1 MVDVSDYQNKVVQT
15 PQNVKDIIRE
25 EYKKC
30 AKDPVYFMRKYCY
43 IQHPMK
49 GKMLFDLYPFQEQ
62 CLYDFRDNDRNI
74 ILKSRQLGIS
84 TLSAGYTLWL
94 MVFHEDKN
102 CLTIATRQEVARNLV
117 TKVRVMYDNL
127 PSWLK
132 QNAQST
138 EDNKLSLRLSNGSQV
153 KASSTSV
160 SAGRSEAVSLL
171 IIDEAAF
178 IDSNTIEELW
188 GGLQQTMATGGKCIM
203 LSTPNGMGN
212 FFHRMWQRAEEGDN
226 NFHTIKLHWTVHPDR
241 DQTWRDAQSA
251 ELGEKLAAQEC
262 DCDFTTS
269 GNTVI
274 ESTILKWYWEESGLL
289 CDPIERRGFDGNMWV
304 WKYPDV
310 TKSYMV
316 VADVSRGDASDY
328 SSFHIIDIETVEQCA
343 TYKGK
348 LDPRD
353 YGNLLVA
360 VATEYN
366 DALLVIENSNI
377 GWAAIQP
384 AIDRGYGN
392 LFYSSADLT
401 VVDIQQQMASGY
413 DLATKSKMTPG
424 FSQTV
429 KNRPLIISKLV
440 EYMRDKAPIIHCKRT
455 INELQNF
462 IWNSSRPEA
471 QYGYN
476 DDLVMS
482 LSIALWV
489 RDTALRLRQQGLD
502 LHRKTVGLIGKSAP
516 VYSRS
521 SHSPQQNPWTMKV
534 GKQDENI
541 SWLL

>member
-1 MVDVSDYQNKVVQT
+1 MADVNDYQNKVQSA
-15 PQNVKDIIRE
+15 QNVKDLIKE

-30 AKDPVYFMRKYCY
+30 ALDPVYFMRKYCY
-43 IQHPMK
+43 IQHPVK

-102 CLTIATRQEVARNLV
+102 CLAIATRQEVARNLV
-117 TKVRVMYDNL
+117 TKVRVMYDGL
-127 PSWLK
+127 PVWLK

-153 KASSTSV
+153 KASSTST

-171 IIDEAAF
+171 VIDEAAF
-178 IDSNTIEELW
+178 IESNTIEELW

-212 FFHRMWQRAEEGDN
+212 FFHRMWQRAESGEN

-241 DQTWRDAQSA
+241 DQSWRDAQTA
-251 ELGEKLAAQEC
+251 ELGDKLASQEC

-274 ESTILKWYWEESGLL
+274 DPVILKAYWEDQEMCCEPL
-289 CDPIERRGFDGNMWV
+289 EKRGYDGNFWV
-304 WKYPDV
+304 WKSPDY
-310 TKSYMV
+310 TRSYMV
-316 VADVSRGDASDY
+316 VADVSRGDASDF
-328 SSFHIIDIETVEQCA
+328 SACHVIDIENVEQVA
-343 TYKGK
+343 EYKGK
-348 LDPRD
+348 LDPKD
-353 YGNLLVA
+353 FGNMLVA
-360 VATEYN
+360 IATEYN

-384 AIDRGYGN
+384 AVDRGYDN
-392 LFYSSADLT
+392 LFYSSADLA
-401 VVDIQQQMASGY
+401 VIDIQQQISSGY

-424 FSQTV
+424 FSQTT
-429 KNRPLIISKLV
+429 KNRPLIISKLI
-440 EYMRDKAPIIHCKRT
+440 EYMRDRTPIIRSRRT
-455 INELQNF
+455 ISELQNF
-462 IWNSSRPEA
+462 IWHGSRPEA

-476 DDLVMS
+476 DDLVLS

-502 LHRKTVGLIGKSAP
+502 LQRKTMGLIGKSAP
-516 VYSRS
+516 VYSRLS
-521 SHSPQQNPWTMKV
+521 NNTTQNQWTMKA
-534 GKQDENI
+534 GKDNEDI

>member
-1 MVDVSDYQNKVVQT
+1 
-15 PQNVKDIIRE
+15 
-25 EYKKC
+25 
-30 AKDPVYFMRKYCY
+30 
-43 IQHPMK
+43 
-49 GKMLFDLYPFQEQ
+49 
-62 CLYDFRDNDRNI
+62 
-74 ILKSRQLGIS
+74 
-84 TLSAGYTLWL
+84 
-94 MVFHEDKN
+94 
-102 CLTIATRQEVARNLV
+102 
-117 TKVRVMYDNL
+117 
-127 PSWLK
+127 
-132 QNAQST
+132 
-138 EDNKLSLRLSNGSQV
+138 
-153 KASSTSV
+153 
-160 SAGRSEAVSLL
+160 
-171 IIDEAAF
+171 
-178 IDSNTIEELW
+178 
-188 GGLQQTMATGGKCIM
+188 M

-212 FFHRMWQRAEEGDN
+212 FFHRMWQRAESGEN

-241 DQTWRDAQSA
+241 DERWRQDQTA

-262 DCDFTTS
+262 DCDFSTT

-274 ESTILKWYWEESGLL
+274 DPLILKWYWEESGFI
-289 CDPIERRGFDGNMWV
+289 CDPIEKRGFDGNMWV
-304 WKYPDV
+304 WKYPDI

-316 VADVSRGDASDY
+316 IADVSRGDASDY
-328 SSFHIIDIETVEQCA
+328 SSFHIIEIETVEQCA

-384 AIDRGYGN
+384 AIDRNYAN
-392 LFYSSADLT
+392 LFYSSSDLA

-424 FSQTV
+424 FSQTS

-440 EYMRDKAPIIHCKRT
+440 EYMRDKTPILRCKRT

-476 DDLVMS
+476 DDLVIS
-482 LSIALWV
+482 LAIALWV

-502 LHRKTVGLIGKSAP
+502 LHRKTVNLIGKSSP
-516 VYSRS
+516 MYSANS
-521 SHSPQQNPWTMKV
+521 NTLSHKQWSMNN
-534 GKQDENI
+534 GKEDI
-541 SWLL
+541 DLSWLL

>member
-1 MVDVSDYQNKVVQT
+1 MADVNDYQKQVISSQSL
-15 PQNVKDIIRE
+15 KDIIRD

-30 AKDPVYFMRKYCY
+30 AQDPVYFMRKYCY
-43 IQHPMK
+43 IQHPKK

-62 CLYDFRDNDRNI
+62 CLYDFRDHDRNI

-94 MVFHEDKN
+94 MIFHEDKN

-127 PSWLK
+127 PNWLK
-132 QNAQST
+132 VNAQST
-138 EDNKLSLRLSNGSQV
+138 EDNKLSLRLTNGSQV
-153 KASSTSV
+153 KASSTSP
-160 SAGRSEAVSLL
+160 SAGRSESVSLL

-178 IDSNTIEELW
+178 IDTNTIEELW
-188 GGLQQTMATGGKCIM
+188 GGLQQTLATGGKCIM

-212 FFHRMWQRAEEGDN
+212 FFHRMWQKAEEGSN
-226 NFHTIKLHWTVHPDR
+226 NFNTIKLHWTVHPDR
-241 DQTWRDAQSA
+241 DQVWRDAQSA

-274 ESTILKWYWEESGLL
+274 DPLILKWYWEESGLIH
-289 CDPIERRGFDGNMWV
+289 DPIEKRGFDANMWV
-304 WKYPDV
+304 WKYSEV
-310 TKSYMV
+310 GKSYMV
-316 VADVSRGDASDY
+316 IADVARGDASDY
-328 SSFHIIDIETVEQCA
+328 SSFHVIDIENVEQCA

-353 YGNLLVA
+353 FGNLLVA
-360 VATEYN
+360 VSTEYN

-384 AIDRGYGN
+384 AIDRNYGN
-392 LFYSSADLT
+392 LFYSSTDLT
-401 VVDIQQQMASGY
+401 VVDIQQQMSSGY
-413 DLATKSKMTPG
+413 DLATKSKMVPG
-424 FSQTV
+424 FSQTT
-429 KNRPLIISKLV
+429 KNRPLIMSKLV
-440 EYMRDKAPIIHCKRT
+440 EYFRDRSPIIHCKRT
-455 INELQNF
+455 ISELQNF
-462 IWNSSRPEA
+462 IWNGSRPEA

-476 DDLVMS
+476 DDLVLALAIS
-482 LSIALWV
+482 LWV

-502 LHRKTVGLIGKSAP
+502 LQRKTVGLMGKSSP
-516 VYSRS
+516 VYSANTNTQS
-521 SHSPQQNPWTMKV
+521 QKQWSMQT
-534 GKQDENI
+534 GKDREDI

>member
-1 MVDVSDYQNKVVQT
+1 MADVNDYQSKVQGT
-15 PQNVKDIIRE
+15 QNVKDLIKE
-25 EYKKC
+25 EYRKC
-30 AKDPVYFMRKYCY
+30 ALDPVYFMRKYCV
-43 IQHPMK
+43 IQHPVK

-84 TLSAGYTLWL
+84 TLSAGYILWL

-102 CLTIATRQEVARNLV
+102 CLAIATRQEVARNLV
-117 TKVRVMYDNL
+117 TKVRVMYEGL
-127 PSWLK
+127 PTWIK

-171 IIDEAAF
+171 VIDEAAF
-178 IDSNTIEELW
+178 IESNTIEELW

-212 FFHRMWQRAEEGDN
+212 FFHRMWQRAESGEN

-241 DQTWRDAQSA
+241 HQAWRDAQSA
-251 ELGEKLAAQEC
+251 ELGDKLAAQEC

-274 ESTILKWYWEESGLL
+274 DPLILKSYWEDTVMC
-289 CDPIERRGFDGNMWV
+289 CDPMEKRGYDGNLWV
-304 WKYPDV
+304 WKVPDY
-310 TKSYMV
+310 TRSYMV
-316 VADVSRGDASDY
+316 VADVSRGDASDF
-328 SSFHIIDIETVEQCA
+328 SAFHIIDIETVEQVA
-343 TYKGK
+343 EYKGK

-353 YGNLLVA
+353 FGNMLVGI
-360 VATEYN
+360 ATEYN
-366 DALLVIENSNI
+366 DALLVIENANI

-384 AIDRGYGN
+384 AIDRSYAN
-392 LFYSSADLT
+392 LFYSSADLA
-401 VVDIQQQMASGY
+401 VIDVQQQITSGY

-424 FSQTV
+424 FSQTTR
-429 KNRPLIISKLV
+429 NRPLIISKLV
-440 EYMRDKAPIIHCKRT
+440 EYMRDKTPIIHSKRT
-455 INELQNF
+455 IAELQNF
-462 IWNSSRPEA
+462 IWHGSRPEA

-476 DDLVMS
+476 DDLVIS
-482 LSIALWV
+482 FCIALWV

-516 VYSRS
+516 VYSRLS
-521 SHSPQQNPWTMKV
+521 NDAQANQWNMKV
-534 GKQDENI
+534 GGKNEDI

>member
-1 MVDVSDYQNKVVQT
+1 MADVNDYQKQVVS

-30 AKDPVYFMRKYCY
+30 SQDPVYFMRKYCY
-43 IQHPMK
+43 IQHPKK

-94 MVFHEDKN
+94 MIFHEDKN

-127 PSWLK
+127 PNWLK
-132 QNAQST
+132 ANAQST

-153 KASSTSV
+153 KASSTSP

-188 GGLQQTMATGGKCIM
+188 GGLQQTLATGGKCIM

-212 FFHRMWQRAEEGDN
+212 FFHRMWQKAESGEN
-226 NFHTIKLHWTVHPDR
+226 NFHTIKLHWTVHPER
-241 DQTWRDAQSA
+241 DQSWRDAQTA
-251 ELGEKLAAQEC
+251 ELGEKLASQEC

-269 GNTVI
+269 GNTVVDPL
-274 ESTILKWYWEESGLL
+274 ILKWYWEESGFVR
-289 CDPIERRGFDGNMWV
+289 DPVEKRGFDANLWV
-304 WKYPDV
+304 WKYPEAG
-310 TKSYMV
+310 KSYMV
-316 VADVSRGDASDY
+316 IADVARGDASDY
-328 SSFHIIDIETVEQCA
+328 SSFHIIEIESVEQCA

-360 VATEYN
+360 VSTEYN

-384 AIDRGYGN
+384 AVDRNYGN
-392 LFYSSADLT
+392 LFYSSSDLT
-401 VVDIQQQMASGY
+401 VVDIQQQMVSGY
-413 DLATKSKMTPG
+413 DLVTKSKMTPG
-424 FSQTV
+424 FSQTT

-440 EYMRDKAPIIHCKRT
+440 EYFRDRSPIIHCKRT
-455 INELQNF
+455 ISELQNF
-462 IWNSSRPEA
+462 VWNGSRPEA

-476 DDLVMS
+476 DDLV
-482 LSIALWV
+482 LALAIALWV
-489 RDTALRLRQQGLD
+489 RDTALRLRQQGLE
-502 LHRKTVGLIGKSAP
+502 LQRKTIGLMGKSSP
-516 VYSRS
+516 VYNANSNTESQRQWS
-521 SHSPQQNPWTMKV
+521 MQA
-534 GKQDENI
+534 GKNREDI